1 MVITRRGAGKLRM
14 PGSLLESMGGSVL
27 ESAEEGN
34 PPIIQMAHPM
44 LQMLLEARC
53 KLNVRTETRELPV
66 YALTVAKG
74 GTKLQA
80 SKEGGCVPFD
90 IKSTLLPPVEPRPK
104 FCGGT
109 SFKPNG

>member
-1 MVITRRGAGKLRM
+1 
-14 PGSLLESMGGSVL
+14 MGGSVL